1 MQPYTKTF
9 KTGAHLFHED
19 DRSRE
24 LYIIQSGRVRVFRRV
39 GQRDIDLAVLTQGA
53 VLGEMALI
61 DGKPRSASAIACE
74 DTAVIII
81 DADSFA
87 KRLSGVPSWYM
98 SMVRTTSEK
107 IRKVNSRLEA
117 IQTGTHSL
125 HVVLALQYYFLRHGA
140 PADGKLE
147 KSLELGF
154 TVAQFIQLLT
164 VNHQCV
170 MSILDMLQRNGT
182 IDVKNNRITLV
193 DEAKL
198 NGFCEYL
205 RRMFRKSFDKMSV
218 VSPRSQKLIV
228 ALGPAASAKQAVSE
242 KGMEIAEAD
251 MAAAISK
258 CDASGAALE
267 AVNELRDLG
276 IVAVARP
283 GGKAAAD
290 KDDSLSGYQFFVDPE
305 AFEKYFLYC
314 SYKDMVTIL

>member
-19 DRSRE
+19 DHSRE

-39 GQRDIDLAVLTQGA
+39 GQRDIDLAVLTQGS

-87 KRLSGVPSWYM
+87 KRLRGVPSWYM
-98 SMVRTTSEK
+98 SMVRATSEK

-117 IQTGTHSL
+117 IQTSTHSL

-140 PADGKLE
+140 PAEGKLE
-147 KSLELGF
+147 KSLELGS

-170 MSILDMLQRNGT
+170 MSILDMLQRNGM
-182 IDVKNNRITLV
+182 IDVKNNRITLA

-205 RRMFRKSFDKMSV
+205 RQMFRKSFDKMSV
-218 VSPRSQKLIV
+218 VTPRSQKLIV
-228 ALGPAASAKQAVSE
+228 ALGPAASSRQAASAK
-242 KGMEIAEAD
+242 GWEIAEAD
-251 MAAAISK
+251 MVAALSK
-258 CDASGAALE
+258 CDAAGAALE

-276 IVAVARP
+276 IVTVART

-290 KDDSLSGYQFFVDPE
+290 KDNSLSGYQFFVDPA